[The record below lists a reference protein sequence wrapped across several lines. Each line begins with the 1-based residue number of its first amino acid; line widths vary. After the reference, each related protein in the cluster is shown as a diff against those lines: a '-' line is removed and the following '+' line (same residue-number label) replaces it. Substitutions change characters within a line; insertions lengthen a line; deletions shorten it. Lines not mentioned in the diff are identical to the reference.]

1 MLRIALSCCVAAA
14 AAQGLVAP
22 GGLVPAGGS
31 AGPVGGR
38 RRGGGWGVVDKWPAG
53 FFVGGSGAPGMDG
66 VYVRADGTD
75 HAMPRLCELTW
86 KHVDNGWKMAS
97 AQVDGYA
104 GVDGAR
110 KEWLLVD
117 EAGRDVLATPGKHYL
132 PGGARAWRLVRR
144 EFRYWAVGDAAETR
158 ADEPGFWARGER
170 GKVVGVD
177 GPDEERP
184 VRWRRFR
191 DGKIFDVG
199 AWRLRRAAGADVA
212 AAAGADVAAAGDAG
226 DDVRP
231 WQIVGIMSRERL
243 DELLEQKRQYDE
255 DAARAR
261 RRGGGGAAT
270 EAVAFLPAASAG
282 AGLVADAEAC
292 AADRARAAPGAAR
305 AAADLCRDGD
315 FDGADAVLAPA
326 DGPGPPRDGEFWAAS
341 SFCARRR
348 GDFAGAAD
356 LAREGA
362 VARRTGGRRDA
373 GRGAAL
379 LELALASLDLGLP
392 CDALDA
398 LEALYALDRTFP
410 GLGTWLLRCHAR
422 ARAAPCCAR
431 AAATDLCVGQRVET
445 TAALDGFWAAGDAA
459 TVVGVAAPGAPVALR
474 MARSGRLI
482 DVQRDRVVAVADDGE
497 IGEPP
502 FDPYAALGVACDFS
516 PEELRRA
523 YRSASRDAHPDKEGG
538 SQAKFTAVARA
549 YEVLGDDRRRA
560 DYDAGLDLP
569 GERAQGFT
577 LAEELRTHYFPELRP
592 FHPFGDP
599 QENRRDQEARD
610 AAQAERAK
618 KSCTSTQRA

>member
-1 MLRIALSCCVAAA
+1 
-14 AAQGLVAP
+14 
-22 GGLVPAGGS
+22 
-31 AGPVGGR
+31 
-38 RRGGGWGVVDKWPAG
+38 
-53 FFVGGSGAPGMDG
+53 MDG

-117 EAGRDVLATPGKHYL
+117 EAGRD
-132 PGGARAWRLVRR
+132 
-144 EFRYWAVGDAAETR
+144 FRYWAVGDAAETR

-184 VRWRRFR
+184 GAGAASRRQ
-191 DGKIFDVG
+191 D
-199 AWRLRRAAGADVA
+199 LRRRRLAAPPRGGADVA

-243 DELLEQKRQYDE
+243 GELLEQKRQYDE

-282 AGLVADAEAC
+282 AGSE
-292 AADRARAAPGAAR
+292 
-305 AAADLCRDGD
+305 
-315 FDGADAVLAPA
+315 
-326 DGPGPPRDGEFWAAS
+326 GPP
-341 SFCARRR
+341 
-348 GDFAGAAD
+348 
-356 LAREGA
+356 
-362 VARRTGGRRDA
+362 RRTGGRRDA

-410 GLGTWLLRCHAR
+410 GLGTWLLRCHA

-431 AAATDLCVGQRVET
+431 RGDGPVRRAARRDDGGARRLLGRGRRRDVAG
-445 TAALDGFWAAGDAA
+445 AARR
-459 TVVGVAAPGAPVALR
+459 APIALR

-497 IGEPP
+497 IGAPGGEPP

-560 DYDAGLDLP
+560 DFDAGLDLP

-592 FHPFGDP
+592 FWPFGDP

-618 KSCTSTQRA
+618 KSWW